1 MSPNEVFGGMS
12 EIFKS
17 VGSKI
22 KTHLKQT
29 IVTNDSTSIDFE
41 TGSAKLS
48 NRNENKV
55 ISSIKSRD
63 VSLHNQGND

>member
-1 MSPNEVFGGMS
+1 MS

-22 KTHLKQT
+22 KTWRKQT
-29 IVTNDSTSIDFE
+29 IVTNDSTSIDFD

-48 NRNENKV
+48 GRNENKV
-55 ISSIKSRD
+55 ISSIRSREL
-63 VSLHNQGND
+63 S